1 MKLSSIF
8 LATTTASTGSSW
20 LDPSDIVGYVL
31 AVLGIFATWYY
42 YNKEQNTRLSC
53 EILLYAYKFSLFNR
67 GLISKVNSSSWFKG
81 KKGSNLQAEIRVLC
95 LETNPFLP
103 KLNYGQ
109 KQSLE
114 NKLKSVT
121 DYLTSFMSGTNEAK
135 KEMLNRMNEVDKY
148 LQQLAEETK
157 K

>member
-8 LATTTASTGSSW
+8 LATTTASSSSW
-20 LDPSDIVGYVL
+20 LDASDIVGYVL

-42 YNKEQNTRLSC
+42 YIKEQNTRLSC
-53 EILLYAYKFSLFNR
+53 EILLYAYKFSFFNR
-67 GLISKVNSSSWFKG
+67 SLISKVNSSSWFKG
-81 KKGSNLQAEIRVLC
+81 KKGSDLQTEIRVLC
-95 LETNPFLP
+95 LEANPFLP
-103 KLNYGQ
+103 KLNNGQ

-121 DYLTSFMSGTNEAK
+121 DYLPSFMSGTNEAK
-135 KEMLNRMNEVDKY
+135 EEMLNRMNEVDKY